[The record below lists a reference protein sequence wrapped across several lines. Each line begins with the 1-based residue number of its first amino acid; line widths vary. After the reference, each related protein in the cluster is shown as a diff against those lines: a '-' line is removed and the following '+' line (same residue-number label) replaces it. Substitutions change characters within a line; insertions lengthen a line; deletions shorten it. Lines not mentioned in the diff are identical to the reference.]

1 MADPVKVV
9 GRVVGTRGQRD
20 MAHFGSLRRRGLPL
34 GFLDIFKKKKVAA
47 PVPAPAPAALSWRVT
62 KVTKE
67 TPSTISFEVDASMDF
82 KAGQF
87 VLLRPNAA
95 LPWRGYSFSRG
106 PGAALR
112 LTVKRVKDGQVSTH
126 LTEKLAVGDVLEV
139 KGPYGQF
146 VLPAKFTRALFIAGG
161 SGITPFLS
169 MLQEQQKLGWPVPI
183 SLLDFNRTSVEQIL
197 KTELDALV
205 ASSGGK
211 LEVVHVL
218 DDATEG
224 PKGPPSKDVFGAVL
238 AGQQQPDVVAL
249 CGPQPMM
256 DLAREA
262 VNARFSGVPVLEEK
276 FTMSHD
282 EGGSGA
288 AVTVELVQDGKTK
301 PFPVKDGEHVLA
313 AARKAGL
320 NLSAGCEMGACG
332 VCRVKVLSGEIHIPD
347 DACLSDGEKSEGYA
361 LVCVGTVKGA
371 CRIEPAP

>member
-1 MADPVKVV
+1 M
-9 GRVVGTRGQRD
+9 
-20 MAHFGSLRRRGLPL
+20 
-34 GFLDIFKKKKVAA
+34 GFLSSLFKKKT
-47 PVPAPAPAALSWRVT
+47 PPRPATPPALSWRVT
-62 KVTKE
+62 TVTQE
-67 TPSTISFEVDASMDF
+67 TPTTISFEVDGTLDF

-87 VLLRPNAA
+87 VLLRPTAA
-95 LPWRGYSFSRG
+95 LPWRAYSFSRM
-106 PGAALR
+106 PGAPLR
-112 LTVKRVKDGQVSTH
+112 LTVKKVKDGQVSTH

-139 KGPYGQF
+139 KGPYGHF
-146 VLPAKFTRALFIAGG
+146 VLPPAFTRALFIAGG

-169 MLQEQQKLGWPVPI
+169 MLQEQQKAGWPTPI
-183 SLLDFNRTSVEQIL
+183 CLLDFNRTGVEQIL
-197 KTELDALV
+197 KGELDALV

-218 DDATEG
+218 DDAAAA
-224 PKGPPSKDVFGAVL
+224 PKGPPSKDVLGALL
-238 AGQQQPDVVAL
+238 ASQAQPDVVAM

-262 VNARFSGVPVLEEK
+262 VHARFPGVTVLEEK
-276 FTMSHD
+276 FTMSHE

-288 AVTVELVQDGKTK
+288 TVTVELVMDGKSK

-347 DACLSDGEKSEGYA
+347 DACLSDGEKADGYA
-361 LVCVGTVKGA
+361 LVCVGTAKGN

>member
-1 MADPVKVV
+1 M
-9 GRVVGTRGQRD
+9 
-20 MAHFGSLRRRGLPL
+20 
-34 GFLDIFKKKKVAA
+34 GFLSSLFGKKKEKAPARAA
-47 PVPAPAPAALSWRVT
+47 PPAALSWRVT
-62 KVTKE
+62 TVTKE
-67 TPSTISFEVDASMDF
+67 TPSTVSFEVDASMDF

-87 VLLRPNAA
+87 VLVRPKPE
-95 LPWRGYSFSRG
+95 LPWRAYSYSRA
-106 PGAALR
+106 PGAPLR
-112 LTVKRVKDGQVSTH
+112 LTVKKVKDGQVSTH

-139 KGPYGQF
+139 KGPFGHF
-146 VLPAKFTRALFIAGG
+146 ILPAGFKRALFIAGG

-169 MLQEQQKLGWPVPI
+169 MLEEQKKLGWPAPI
-183 SLLDFNRTSVEQIL
+183 ALLDFNRTAVEQIF
-197 KTELDALV
+197 KAELDALV

-211 LEVVHVL
+211 LTITHLL
-218 DDATEG
+218 DDGADG
-224 PKGPPSKDVFGAVL
+224 PKGPPSKDVLNALL
-238 AGQQQPDVVAL
+238 AGQEQPDVVAM

-256 DLAREA
+256 DLSRDA
-262 VNARFSGVPVLEEK
+262 VHARFPGVTLLEEK

-288 AVTVELVQDGKTK
+288 TVTVELMLDGKSK

-320 NLSAGCEMGACG
+320 NMSAGCEMGACG

-361 LVCVGTVKGA
+361 LVCVGTAKSN